1 MSSPMTSLRRFA
13 PAPSRQSGVAML
25 FVLVFTLALTGIA
38 IVSARLALQGEAV
51 ARNQLDLQ
59 VARQAAE
66 AALRDAEIDLLL
78 PTGNPRTGA
87 PCGRGDER
95 PTQAQ
100 ISKFDKEGCL
110 RGQCVRRD
118 DQRLAV
124 DYRNASA
131 TNQAVADPWWP
142 TEKGGSWGDD
152 PDDKPSRGSSGSCAT
167 FTGGVPLGTFTGTPA
182 IRGVASQPEYLI
194 EYVRLGGG
202 GGDDDFFRITAR
214 GFGYRAGTEVVM
226 QSYFKVPPL

>member
-1 MSSPMTSLRRFA
+1 MKPLRRFA
-13 PAPSRQSGVAML
+13 HAPSRQSGVAML

-59 VARQAAE
+59 VARQGAE

-87 PCGRGDER
+87 PCSRGDER

-100 ISKFDKEGCL
+100 ISKFDKGCI
-110 RGQCVRRD
+110 RGQCVRQED
-118 DQRLAV
+118 ERLAV
-124 DYRNASA
+124 DYRTASA
-131 TNQAVADPWWP
+131 TNQAVAEPWWP
-142 TEKGGSWGDD
+142 SEKGGSWGDD
-152 PDDKPSRGSSGSCAT
+152 PDEKPGSGGSCET
-167 FTGGVPLGTFTGTPA
+167 FTGGVPLGTFTGTPP
-182 IRGVASQPEYLI
+182 IRGVALQPEYLI
-194 EYVRLGGG
+194 EYVRRGSSE
-202 GGDDDFFRITAR
+202 DDFFRITAR

>member
-1 MSSPMTSLRRFA
+1 MKPLRRFA

-59 VARQAAE
+59 VARQGAE

-87 PCGRGDER
+87 PCSRGDER

-100 ISKFDKEGCL
+100 VGKFNKTCIK
-110 RGQCVRRD
+110 GQCVRD
-118 DQRLAV
+118 PNERLSV
-124 DYRNASA
+124 NYRTASA
-131 TNQAVADPWWP
+131 TNQAVAEPWWP
-142 TEKGGSWGDD
+142 SEKGGSWGDD
-152 PDDKPSRGSSGSCAT
+152 PDEKPGSGGSCET
-167 FTGGVPLGTFTGTPA
+167 FTGGVPLGTFTGTPP
-182 IRGVASQPEYLI
+182 IRGVALQPEYLI
-194 EYVRLGGG
+194 EYVRRGSSE
-202 GGDDDFFRITAR
+202 DDFFRITAR

>member
-1 MSSPMTSLRRFA
+1 MKPLRRFA
-13 PAPSRQSGVAML
+13 HAPSRQSGVAML

-59 VARQAAE
+59 VARQGAE

-87 PCGRGDER
+87 PCSRGDER

-100 ISKFDKEGCL
+100 ISKFDKGCI
-110 RGQCVRRD
+110 RGQCVLQED
-118 DQRLAV
+118 ERLAV
-124 DYRNASA
+124 DYRTASA
-131 TNQAVADPWWP
+131 TNQAVAEPWWP
-142 TEKGGSWGDD
+142 SEKGGSWGDD
-152 PDDKPSRGSSGSCAT
+152 ADDKPSRGAAGACEV

-182 IRGVASQPEYLI
+182 IRGVALQPEYLI
-194 EYVRLGGG
+194 EYVRRGGG

-226 QSYFKVPPL
+226 QSYFKVPPS

>member
-1 MSSPMTSLRRFA
+1 MKPLRWFA
-13 PAPSRQSGVAML
+13 PAPSRQGGVAML

-59 VARQAAE
+59 VARQGAE

-87 PCGRGDER
+87 PCSRGDER

-100 ISKFDKEGCL
+100 ISKFDKACI
-110 RGQCVRRD
+110 RGQCVRKED
-118 DQRLAV
+118 ERLAV
-124 DYRNASA
+124 DYRTASA
-131 TNQAVADPWWP
+131 TNQAVAEPWWP
-142 TEKGGSWGDD
+142 SEKGGSWGDD
-152 PDDKPSRGSSGSCAT
+152 ADDKPSRGAAGACEA

-182 IRGVASQPEYLI
+182 IRGVALQPEYLI